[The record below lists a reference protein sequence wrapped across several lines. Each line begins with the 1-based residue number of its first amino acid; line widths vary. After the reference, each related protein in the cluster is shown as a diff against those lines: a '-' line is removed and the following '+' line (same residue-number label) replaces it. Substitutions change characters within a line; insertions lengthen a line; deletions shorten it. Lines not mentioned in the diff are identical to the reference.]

1 MKLYIPITGHS
12 ALQHLT
18 AFTSMAEDLRN
29 LGSAVTEQ
37 QLLMKTLYT
46 LPPSYRGLMSYWL
59 GVAPADQT
67 LANFTTR
74 LLAEE
79 ALISAMN
86 QGEMDPADV
95 AFFAR
100 TNPST
105 SIAAAVTSK
114 NEEYAHSPRGNYSRG
129 GRGYRGRG
137 YNRGYRND
145 HEGQNKAEGNNSNP
159 SASTVQCYECNGFG
173 HKGYQCPNR
182 RNEERE
188 EQRSQQHTKN
198 RKSFGFVSASLC
210 LVASNPNLFYA
221 DSAATSHMT
230 YKREFFSS
238 FESIPPGTWKV
249 TGIGGVELE
258 ATGKGSINIT
268 SLVDGQEIEGTFNN
282 VLLVPGLAVNLFSV
296 GLATEAGVEVLFQG
310 TKALFKTDGSTV
322 MVGKRVGASLYQ
334 LHVTPTTIN
343 KQQTTAAVAE
353 STSPIQLIHQRFAHV
368 NCKDLK
374 RTLIEGVRSSMYNSN
389 VNESPNTFVSVKQ
402 LWGEFMCATVYI
414 RILEEVVY
422 RHREL
427 VANAE
432 GNKNFKL
439 KKLAEYGLKKKKKF
453 FFSPSLLSR
462 PAKWRNRWL

>member
-1 MKLYIPITGHS
+1 MRVLIETVSITGHS

-18 AFTSMAEDLRN
+18 AFTSMSEDLRN

-95 AFFAR
+95 AFFSR

-105 SIAAAVTSK
+105 SIAAAVTAK
-114 NEEYAHSPRGNYSRG
+114 NEEYAHSARGNYSRR

-145 HEGQNKAEGNNSNP
+145 HGGQNKAEGNSSNP

-182 RNEERE
+182 RNEERK

-268 SLVDGQEIEGTFNN
+268 SLVNGQKIEGTFNN

-296 GLATEAGVEVLFQG
+296 GLATEAGVEV
-310 TKALFKTDGSTV
+310 
-322 MVGKRVGASLYQ
+322 
-334 LHVTPTTIN
+334 
-343 KQQTTAAVAE
+343 
-353 STSPIQLIHQRFAHV
+353 
-368 NCKDLK
+368 
-374 RTLIEGVRSSMYNSN
+374 
-389 VNESPNTFVSVKQ
+389 
-402 LWGEFMCATVYI
+402 
-414 RILEEVVY
+414 
-422 RHREL
+422 
-427 VANAE
+427 
-432 GNKNFKL
+432 
-439 KKLAEYGLKKKKKF
+439 
-453 FFSPSLLSR
+453 
-462 PAKWRNRWL
+462 